1 MLELNGKVAIVT
13 GGNKGI
19 GGAIAVGLA
28 SAGADVLVVSRTEPQ
43 VAIIAGL
50 QQSGRKYAHCA
61 ADLSTMNSIA
71 PVIESA
77 ITQFGRIDILV
88 NNAGIIR
95 RASFLDYTEADW
107 DAVVNLDLKV
117 PVFLAQACAHRM
129 VEQRTGG
136 KIINI
141 CSLLSHQG
149 GIRVV
154 AYTAAKHAL
163 AGVTRAMANELA
175 PHKINVNGIAPGY
188 IRTDTTLALQ
198 NDPIRYSAILD
209 RIPQQRWGEPADLTG
224 AAVFLAG
231 PGSDYVNGHILDV
244 DGGWMAR

>member
-1 MLELNGKVAIVT
+1 MPELNGKVAIVT

-28 SAGADVLVVSRTEPQ
+28 GAGADVLLVSRTEPQ
-43 VAIIAGL
+43 AAIIDGL
-50 QQSGRKYAHCA
+50 HQSGRKHAHLA
-61 ADLSTMNSIA
+61 ADLSTMSSIA
-71 PVIESA
+71 RIIESA
-77 ITQFGRIDILV
+77 ITHFGRIDILV
-88 NNAGIIR
+88 NNAGTIR
-95 RASFLDYTEADW
+95 RASFLEYTEADW
-107 DAVVNLDLKV
+107 DAVVSVNLKV
-117 PVFLAQACAHRM
+117 PVFLAQACARRM
-129 VEQRTGG
+129 VEQGAGG

-141 CSLLSHQG
+141 CSVLSYQG

-175 PHKINVNGIAPGY
+175 PLGINVNGIAPGY
-188 IRTDTTLALQ
+188 IKTDTTLPLQ
-198 NDPIRYSAILD
+198 NDPARYNAILD
-209 RIPQQRWGEPADLTG
+209 RIPQRRWGDPTDLTG